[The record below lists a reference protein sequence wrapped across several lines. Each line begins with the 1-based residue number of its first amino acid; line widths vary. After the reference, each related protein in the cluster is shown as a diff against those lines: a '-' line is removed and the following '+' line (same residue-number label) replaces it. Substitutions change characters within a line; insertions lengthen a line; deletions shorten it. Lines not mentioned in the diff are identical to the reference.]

1 MVSQLFLD
9 VAARFQGAAER
20 NGLTEADFENFI
32 FWAQVALISRLGPTP
47 GG

>member
-20 NGLTEADFENFI
+20 NGLTEADFEFFNF
-32 FWAQVALISRLGPTP
+32 WPQVALISRLSPTP